1 MNLNVDLT
9 EENVNQI
16 NCGTI
21 KKVDVSLKNFIIL
34 GLLPHV
40 VAKME
45 NI

>member
-1 MNLNVDLT
+1 MNVNVDLT
-9 EENVNQI
+9 EENINQI
-16 NCGTI
+16 NRGTI
-21 KKVDVSLKNFIIL
+21 NKVDASLKNFIIL